1 MLSQNVAKTAV
12 PSYYMIRTNL
22 PHRKPQNQWEGVYYY
37 SGITK
42 RQRHLILLQRK
53 REREAQMRSFNLS
66 RASVLQT
73 LERHAVEEKNGVT
86 PVHIKL
92 DLAVRLAQ
100 HGLYQQASPIVDEL
114 HRQRALHAGHYA
126 LLIDALGAPSVRQR
140 ILHCDAQCDP
150 ALTYKFL
157 GDENGE
163 ERAQEAYRW
172 FDMAITS
179 MTMDCNA
186 QGDAKKYSA
195 CLPQGTCAA
204 AYTVNALMRTLLT
217 CGYTHVAA
225 IPEAV
230 YDRMGSIGISP
241 TISTYEL
248 VMLALAL
255 QGNTAEAESILSFLR
270 AHHSEHI
277 TIESFNAL
285 LLGHREARQFDC
297 CDAIWQ
303 ELVDRRWPR
312 ASPLTAELYLRSIMD
327 HANTPTSEP
336 LQNFGNINVVEKK
349 KVPLVLAQMDE
360 LGIPRTHLSRV
371 LMDEVEDA
379 LRKFQIYKSRFYE
392 WGRAVKQFDF
402 IEFRRRNGWL
412 YDLHLMKCTTKQI
425 GPLRDFNDPD
435 AVQAAVATV
444 ELPSFFNERPAWERP
459 PLEDLLYVTTTKE
472 RNDDVR
478 GGDIYCDDTR
488 GLHDRSPTWMNEV
501 PETRYDRLYGVSHPD
516 IAKIGIRRHLNIEY
530 VNRREVL
537 ERDAALMKKTLS
549 SGRRLRHKVES
560 SRTHRNAGSLPG
572 ATSTVAMAGPASR

>member
-1 MLSQNVAKTAV
+1 MLSQNVAKTTV

-42 RQRHLILLQRK
+42 RQRHLILLHRK
-53 REREAQMRSFNLS
+53 REREAHMRSFNIS
-66 RASVLQT
+66 RASVLQR
-73 LERHAVEEKNGVT
+73 LEQLSGDRKQESLPPHVR
-86 PVHIKL
+86 L

-100 HGLYQQASPIVDEL
+100 HGLYQQATPIVDEL
-114 HRQRALHAGHYA
+114 HHQKALHAGHYA
-126 LLIDALGAPSVRQR
+126 LLINALACPRLGQR

-150 ALTYKFL
+150 ALTYKLL

-172 FDMAITS
+172 FDLALTS
-179 MTMDCNA
+179 LAVDCGGRT
-186 QGDAKKYSA
+186 QPSHFVPY
-195 CLPQGTCAA
+195 LPQGTAA
-204 AYTVNALMRTLLT
+204 ASHITNALMRTLLT

-225 IPEAV
+225 IPDSV
-230 YDRMGSIGISP
+230 YDRMGSMGISP

-248 VMLALAL
+248 VMLALSL
-255 QGNTAEAESILSFLR
+255 QGNMVEAESILSFLR
-270 AHHSEHI
+270 SHHSEHI
-277 TIESFNAL
+277 TVESFNAL

-336 LQNFGNINVVEKK
+336 LQSFANINVVEKK

-360 LGIPRTHLSRV
+360 LGVPRTHLSRV
-371 LMDEVEDA
+371 LMDEVEDS
-379 LRKFQIYKSRFYE
+379 LRKFQTYRSRFYE

-412 YDLHLMKCTTKQI
+412 YDLHLMKCTTKQV

-435 AVQAAVATV
+435 AVQGAVATA
-444 ELPSFFNERPAWERP
+444 EIPAFFNERPAWERP
-459 PLEDLLYVTTTKE
+459 PLEETLYVTTNKE
-472 RNDDVR
+472 RYDDVR
-478 GGDIYCDDTR
+478 GGDIYYDDTR

-501 PETRYDRLYGVSHPD
+501 PETRYDRLYGVNHPD
-516 IAKIGIRRHLNIEY
+516 IAKIGIRRHLNVEY
-530 VNRREVL
+530 VNRKEVV

-549 SGRRLRHKVES
+549 SGRRLRHRVES
-560 SRTHRNAGSLPG
+560 SRTHRNAGSLSG
-572 ATSTVAMAGPASR
+572 ISSTAGGGSR